1 MMKQPGSA
9 RDNEGFSLVELLIT
23 LAVLSVT
30 LSLALPSFATLMR
43 DTRLTAATGDLHA
56 AIFYT
61 RSEAIKRSRRVTI
74 CTSGDGQFCATGV
87 GWHAGWIVF
96 EDANGDG
103 LRDMGETLL
112 RVGQA
117 TAPGM
122 VITGNQPVRN
132 HVSYV
137 ATGTTRAVSGA
148 LQMGTITAC
157 AGGRARRIVINAV
170 GRPRVVRDAVC

>member
-9 RDNEGFSLVELLIT
+9 RGKEGFSLVELLIT
-23 LAVLSVT
+23 LTVLSVT

-43 DTRLTAATGDLHA
+43 DTRLTAASSDLHA
-56 AIFYT
+56 AILYT

-74 CTSGDGQFCATGV
+74 CTSADGQFCAAGV

-103 LRDMGETLL
+103 LRDAGEALL

-117 TAPGM
+117 TAPG
-122 VITGNQPVRN
+122 VATTGNQPVRDY
-132 HVSYV
+132 VSYV

-157 AGGRARRIVINAV
+157 ADARARRIVINAV
-170 GRPRVVRDAVC
+170 GRPRVERDGVC

>member
-1 MMKQPGSA
+1 MVV
-9 RDNEGFSLVELLIT
+9 LVV
-23 LAVLSVT
+23 LAVMLGIAV
-30 LSLALPSFATLMR
+30 PSFAALIR
-43 DTRLTAATGDLHA
+43 DTRLSTATSDLHA
-56 AIFYT
+56 AVFYT

-74 CTSGDGQFCATGV
+74 CTSSDGQFCAAGV

-96 EDANGDG
+96 DDRNGNG
-103 LRDMGETLL
+103 LRDQDETVL

-117 TAPGM
+117 SAPGV

-137 ATGTTRAVSGA
+137 ATGSTRAVSGA

-157 AGGRARRIVINAV
+157 ADSRARQIVINAV
-170 GRPRVVRDAVC
+170 GRPRVVPDGVC